1 MTIALPNREIGL
13 FHCKYQYAIP
23 TGKTEKG
30 ILYMLAQ
37 GSYASVHIEAP
48 TPVGNERLY
57 SLAAAL
63 DEISEGAIF
72 LNSEGQLIWHNRA
85 FDKLLVENR
94 EGHMLVAAVI
104 ESASDF
110 YHELNETHGASPASE
125 EAMVRDVSVGRIEHE
140 VYCTLMPEGMLGQES
155 YVLCLVKR
163 SASRWS
169 SYEEHL
175 RQTWGLT
182 EREAQV
188 AVECLRGNKNLEIAG
203 RLRISVETVNKHLD
217 KVYQKANVRGR
228 AELASRL
235 LDSGL

>member
-1 MTIALPNREIGL
+1 
-13 FHCKYQYAIP
+13 
-23 TGKTEKG
+23 
-30 ILYMLAQ
+30 MLAQ
-37 GSYASVHIEAP
+37 GSYASVHIEPP

-104 ESASDF
+104 ESAADF
-110 YHELNETHGASPASE
+110 YHELNEMRGTNHTGE

-140 VYCTLMPEGMLGQES
+140 VYCTLMPEGMLSQES

-188 AVECLRGNKNLEIAG
+188 AVECLRGNKNLEIAE

>member
-1 MTIALPNREIGL
+1 
-13 FHCKYQYAIP
+13 
-23 TGKTEKG
+23 
-30 ILYMLAQ
+30 MLAQ
-37 GSYASVHIEAP
+37 GSYATAPLEAP
-48 TPVGNERLY
+48 VMEVNDRLY
-57 SLAAAL
+57 SLADAL
-63 DEISEGAIF
+63 DHINEGAVL
-72 LNSEGQLIWHNRA
+72 LNGEGQLIWHNHA

-104 ESASDF
+104 EMAGDF
-110 YHELNETHGASPASE
+110 YLDLQDARCQG
-125 EAMVRDVSVGRIEHE
+125 RDGDESITRNVSVGRIEHE
-140 VYCTLMPEGMLGQES
+140 IHCTLMPEGMLGVDS
-155 YVLCLVKR
+155 YALCLIKR
-163 SASRWS
+163 TASKWS

-188 AVECLRGNKNLEIAG
+188 AVECLRGNKNLEIAE

-235 LDSGL
+235 LDSSL

>member
-1 MTIALPNREIGL
+1 
-13 FHCKYQYAIP
+13 
-23 TGKTEKG
+23 
-30 ILYMLAQ
+30 MLVQ
-37 GSYASVHIEAP
+37 GTYTSSPVEAP
-48 TPVGNERLY
+48 MSETTDRLY
-57 SLAAAL
+57 SLTTAL
-63 DEISEGAIF
+63 DEINEGAVF

-94 EGHMLVAAVI
+94 EGHLLVAAVI
-104 ESASDF
+104 EFATDFYQDLYNAREMDREGDYSASRDVTIGRIA
-110 YHELNETHGASPASE
+110 HELH
-125 EAMVRDVSVGRIEHE
+125 
-140 VYCTLMPEGMLGQES
+140 CTLMPEGMLGPQS
-155 YVLCLVKR
+155 YALCLIKR

-175 RQTWGLT
+175 RQMWGLT

-188 AVECLRGNKNLEIAG
+188 AVECLRGYKNLEIAE

-228 AELASRL
+228 TELASRL

>member
-1 MTIALPNREIGL
+1 
-13 FHCKYQYAIP
+13 
-23 TGKTEKG
+23 
-30 ILYMLAQ
+30 MLAQ
-37 GSYASVHIEAP
+37 GSYATAPLEAP
-48 TPVGNERLY
+48 MMEANDRMY
-57 SLAAAL
+57 SLADAL
-63 DEISEGAIF
+63 DHINEGAVF
-72 LNSEGQLIWHNRA
+72 LNPESQLIWHNRA

-104 ESASDF
+104 EFASDF
-110 YHELNETHGASPASE
+110 YLDLHDARRSGRDSE
-125 EAMVRDVSVGRIEHE
+125 ESVTRNVSVGRIEHE
-140 VYCTLMPEGMLGQES
+140 IHCTLMPEGMLGMES
-155 YVLCLVKR
+155 YALCLVKR
-163 SASRWS
+163 TASKWS

-188 AVECLRGNKNLEIAG
+188 AVECLRGNKNLEIAE

-235 LDSGL
+235 LDSSL